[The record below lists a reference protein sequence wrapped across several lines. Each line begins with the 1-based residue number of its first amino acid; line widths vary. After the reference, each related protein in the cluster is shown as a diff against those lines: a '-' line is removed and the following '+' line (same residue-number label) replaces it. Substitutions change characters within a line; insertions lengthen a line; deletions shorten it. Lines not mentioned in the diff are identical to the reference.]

1 MADMSIGGAASA
13 YSNAAKLAERILR
26 ETSIGNNASA
36 PTSVPAN
43 GPSFSEL
50 IGTGLKGAADAGYK
64 SEAISTKALAGKADV
79 TDVVTAV
86 ANAELALNTVVAVR
100 DKMISAYQD
109 IIRMPV

>member
-1 MADMSIGGAASA
+1 MADMSISGAATA
-13 YSNAAKLAERILR
+13 YNNASKIAERILR
-26 ETSIGNNASA
+26 ETSAN
-36 PTSVPAN
+36 PTPSLN
-43 GPSFSEL
+43 GTMEPSFSQL
-50 IGTGLKGAADAGYK
+50 VGGALQGAASAGYK

>member
-1 MADMSIGGAASA
+1 MADMNISGAANA
-13 YSNAAKLAERILR
+13 YSNAAKIAERILR
-26 ETSIGNNASA
+26 ETSANPA
-36 PTSVPAN
+36 PSLSGV
-43 GPSFSEL
+43 GEPSFSEL
-50 IGTGLKGAADAGYK
+50 IGGALKGAASAGYK

-79 TDVVTAV
+79 ADVVTAV